1 MYTLTQFKKINI
13 KEDLIDWF
21 DYSASLNYLLFLSI
35 HNILQKIHKGAVLQS
50 FFSLFPQKNHAN
62 PIVFLLPKSALP
74 KSLPKEKKLAATKFS
89 LWSSVRAY
97 GQLTPHLLYTCNIS
111 LAKSIPCLVGQ
122 WLKSVYTML
131 ARKGSLLP
139 HGREEQ

>member
-21 DYSASLNYLLFLSI
+21 DYSPSLNYLLFLSI
-35 HNILQKIHKGAVLQS
+35 HNIQKIRKGAVLQS
-50 FFSLFPQKNHAN
+50 FFSFFPQKNHAN
-62 PIVFLLPKSALP
+62 PIGFLLPKSALP
-74 KSLPKEKKLAATKFS
+74 KSLQKEKTLAATKFS

-122 WLKSVYTML
+122 WLKSFYTML